1 MPPSKGKV
9 SFDEEARKEFL
20 TGFQRRKSARR
31 KKAQRQKE
39 HKQQLARV
47 VQRKQLRPVQ
57 RTQSE
62 PWKRNSSDGIQT
74 MNGVAQEPQTY
85 ECGGALVTATVSE
98 FDFNDPE
105 KP

>member
-1 MPPSKGKV
+1 
-9 SFDEEARKEFL
+9 
-20 TGFQRRKSARR
+20 
-31 KKAQRQKE
+31 
-39 HKQQLARV
+39 
-47 VQRKQLRPVQ
+47 
-57 RTQSE
+57 
-62 PWKRNSSDGIQT
+62 